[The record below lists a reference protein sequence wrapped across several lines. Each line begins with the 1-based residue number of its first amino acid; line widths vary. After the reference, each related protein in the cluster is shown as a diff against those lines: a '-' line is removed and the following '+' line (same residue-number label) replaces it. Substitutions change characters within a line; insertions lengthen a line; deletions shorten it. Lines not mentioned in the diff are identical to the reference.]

1 MSYFLA
7 AVTFGAGLAIGWWA
21 RVWWLSAL
29 PAPRRVEPL
38 EHDDYLNR
46 RERLDRAYTESIREY
61 DRLVTWASGGALL
74 VSITFIEKLAPHP
87 RPDTAWILSFGW
99 ALLAG
104 AFLLSLVS
112 QYASSRVH
120 SWRLNELNHLQK
132 AGGERQESWASEAG
146 RLARGARV
154 WGATTKWSTFLSGVA
169 LVVGMVVLST
179 FAFLNI
185 PFSLSR

>member
-1 MSYFLA
+1 MKYLIMA
-7 AVTFGAGLAIGWWA
+7 AVFVAGLAGGWWA

-29 PAPRRVEPL
+29 PAPRRVDPL
-38 EHDDYLNR
+38 EHDEYLSR

-61 DRLVTWASGGALL
+61 DHLVTWASGGALI

-87 RPDTAWILSFGW
+87 RLDTAWALSVSW

-120 SWRLNELNHLQK
+120 SWRMNELDHMQK
-132 AGGERQESWASEAG
+132 SGDERLECWTHEAG
-146 RLARGARV
+146 RLTRGTRV
-154 WGATTKWSTFLSGVA
+154 WGTATKWSTFLSGVV
-169 LVVGMVVLST
+169 LVAGVIALST
-179 FAFLNI
+179 FAFMNT
-185 PFSLSR
+185 PFSPS